1 MQNQLFSVPDEMNY
15 VALKNN
21 AAVIGLSQPEVACL
35 RKVVALLR
43 HPDPT
48 IPALVNQA
56 LLYIVEASNRPYV
69 PLALPEDEPVPHVL

>member
-1 MQNQLFSVPDEMNY
+1 MNL
-15 VALKNN
+15 VATKNN

-35 RKVVALLR
+35 RRVVALLR

-56 LLYIVEASNRPYV
+56 LLYIVEASNRPYT
-69 PLALPEDEPVPHVL
+69 PLSLPEDERLPRVL